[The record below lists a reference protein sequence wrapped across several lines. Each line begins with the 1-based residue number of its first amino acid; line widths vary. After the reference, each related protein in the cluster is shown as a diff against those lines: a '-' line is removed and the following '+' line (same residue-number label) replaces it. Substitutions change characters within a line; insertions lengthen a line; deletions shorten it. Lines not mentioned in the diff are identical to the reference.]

1 MSTPEAWSLSC
12 IRHTSGCPLQ
22 PETSLQWGNEL
33 LIIYLYI
40 FWIILALNI
49 ILLTF
54 INFVDN
60 YLLYIIIPVHHQEH
74 EWELRSRCV
83 IFSISKFCK
92 YFSANVR
99 YKMQEVVRRCQEAAR
114 SRVLSPISR
123 HKNIILEPDSAAGH
137 ILVIGAAAA
146 RHRSASRI

>member
-1 MSTPEAWSLSC
+1 M
-12 IRHTSGCPLQ
+12 
-22 PETSLQWGNEL
+22 
-33 LIIYLYI
+33 
-40 FWIILALNI
+40 
-49 ILLTF
+49 
-54 INFVDN
+54 
-60 YLLYIIIPVHHQEH
+60 
-74 EWELRSRCV
+74 RSRCV

-146 RHRSASRI
+146 RHRSASKI

>member
-1 MSTPEAWSLSC
+1 M
-12 IRHTSGCPLQ
+12 
-22 PETSLQWGNEL
+22 
-33 LIIYLYI
+33 
-40 FWIILALNI
+40 
-49 ILLTF
+49 
-54 INFVDN
+54 
-60 YLLYIIIPVHHQEH
+60 
-74 EWELRSRCV
+74 RSRCV

-137 ILVIGAAAA
+137 ILVIGAGAGWPDTDQPPE
-146 RHRSASRI
+146 SSSSLDLVI

>member
-33 LIIYLYI
+33 YLYI

-54 INFVDN
+54 INFVDI

-74 EWELRSRCV
+74 EWEV
-83 IFSISKFCK
+83 G
-92 YFSANVR
+92 V
-99 YKMQEVVRRCQEAAR
+99 
-114 SRVLSPISR
+114 
-123 HKNIILEPDSAAGH
+123 
-137 ILVIGAAAA
+137 
-146 RHRSASRI
+146 